1 MNDDPSQASDG
12 PDKALAPLVAALP
25 RSIEPPRDLW
35 PGIAAE
41 IAPARR
47 ATWQRWQLAAA
58 MLLVALS
65 SFITWSLTR
74 RQVVTPPVVA
84 VATDLDAIESYAK
97 ASDDM
102 TSALTD
108 PSSTFATLSPET
120 RAILERNLAVIDSV
134 IAECRAAVAADSENA
149 ALRELLGG
157 AERQRLDLLRQ
168 AARLPRS

>member
-1 MNDDPSQASDG
+1 MNDHQQAPDG
-12 PDKALAPLVAALP
+12 PDEALAPLVAQLP
-25 RSIEPPRDLW
+25 RSIEPPHNLW
-35 PGIAAE
+35 PAIAAQ

-47 ATWQRWQLAAA
+47 VTWQRWQLAAA
-58 MLLVALS
+58 LLLVVVS

-74 RQVVTPPVVA
+74 RQVAPPVVA
-84 VATDLDAIESYAK
+84 SADLEAIESYAR
-97 ASDDM
+97 ASDAM
-102 TSALTD
+102 SSALAD
-108 PSSTFATLSPET
+108 PSSAFAALSPET

-134 IAECRAAVAADSENA
+134 IAECRAAVAADSANP